1 MTRSYEGHP
10 PGGPFICLLLA
21 AALGACLPSA
31 LPNEDPEP
39 ITRSE
44 TFIRLGDS
52 YQRLGFIT
60 GPPSYSAVAGFARL
74 AGPADST
81 IVIYA
86 MSLPANALRFQRDDA
101 GFFAEYSVELHYVR
115 DGTTAARVQSREAVR
130 VANFAE
136 TTRGDETVVFQ
147 AMTSLA
153 PGRYEVQIR
162 SNDAHSSRGF
172 RAVDTIDVPRFGA
185 SGLQL
190 SPPILVLEA
199 EGRAAR
205 DAIPAIVASPRRALS
220 YGGAAARVYVEA
232 YDTAPVPVQLRVMDE
247 FGEVVWFEE
256 NVIQSRDGI
265 GHMIFDVPGDRLP
278 LGRLSVQA
286 VSARESTEAGPLV
299 LTITDQW
306 LVGSFEEVVQFLRY
320 IATPAEID
328 SLVAAPAAAR
338 RARWDAFWASRD
350 PFPTAP
356 GNEFRDEFFRRVR
369 IAAESYSDGGR
380 PGWRTDRGEVFIV
393 LGPPDRAQER
403 FLGRGGD
410 AGLRPT
416 GLEWIYENTPVGRL
430 SLVFVDRSGFGRYE
444 LVPASHAAF
453 RNAAERLRLRTVGGD
468 QS

>member
-21 AALGACLPSA
+21 AALGACLPPA
-31 LPNEDPEP
+31 LPREDPEQVA
-39 ITRSE
+39 RSE

-60 GPPSYSAVAGFARL
+60 GPPSYSAVAGFASL

-101 GFFAEYSVELHYVR
+101 GFLAEYNVELHYVR
-115 DGTTAARVQSREAVR
+115 DGATAARVQSREAVR
-130 VANFAE
+130 VASFAE

-172 RAVDTIDVPRFGA
+172 RAVDTIDVPRFGF
-185 SGLQL
+185 GGMQL
-190 SPPILVLEA
+190 APPIPVLDA
-199 EGRAAR
+199 EPRADRGAT
-205 DAIPAIVASPRRALS
+205 PAIVASPRRALS
-220 YGGAAARVYVEA
+220 YGGAAARIYVEA
-232 YDTAPVPVQLRVMDE
+232 YDTVSVPVQLRVADE
-247 FGEVVWFEE
+247 FGEVVWFTER
-256 NVIQSRDGI
+256 VIESRDGI
-265 GHMIFDVPGDRLP
+265 GTTIFEVPGDRLP

-286 VSARESTEAGPLV
+286 VSARESTESGPLV

-306 LVGSFEEVVQFLRY
+306 LVGSFEEVIQFLRY
-320 IATPAEID
+320 IATPTEID
-328 SLVAAPAAAR
+328 SLAAAPAALR
-338 RARWDAFWASRD
+338 RELWDAFWASRD
-350 PFPTAP
+350 PFPATP

-369 IAAESYSDGGR
+369 IAAESYGDGGR

-403 FLGRGGD
+403 YLGRGD

-453 RNAAERLRLRTVGGD
+453 RNAAERLRQRTVGGD
-468 QS
+468 PS